1 MMKAMR
7 ILGLTTAVGMIGG
20 CLMAEAQGDDAK
32 ARDARIAL
40 CNPATVNSLR
50 TFYFANASQPNEMN
64 EIQTALRQYLPPDSS
79 KVYLTPSQGA
89 ITVCAAPDQMALTEK
104 LLHDLDRPHKSYR
117 LTFTMTESDAG
128 KRVGTQHYTLIVR
141 DGMRTTVKQGSK
153 IPIVTGSTGAG
164 GAAQTQFQYLDIG
177 INFDTTLSVAGN
189 SGELKAKVEQSSAAE
204 DHLIAGVQ
212 EPVVR
217 QSVFEGNAELT
228 MGKPLI
234 LSSIDV
240 PGSTRHVDLDVMME
254 PVP

>member
-1 MMKAMR
+1 MQA
-7 ILGLTTAVGMIGG
+7 GA
-20 CLMAEAQGDDAK
+20 
-32 ARDARIAL
+32 
-40 CNPATVNSLR
+40 
-50 TFYFANASQPNEMN
+50 MN
-64 EIQTALRQYLPPDSS
+64 EVQTAIRQFLPGDTRI
-79 KVYLTPSQGA
+79 YLTPSQGA
-89 ITVCAAPDQMALTEK
+89 ISVCASPELMPVVEK
-104 LLHDLDRPHKSYR
+104 IIHDLDRPRKEYR
-117 LTFTMTESDAG
+117 LTFTMTETDAG
-128 KRVGTQHYTLIVR
+128 KRIGVQHHVLTVA
-141 DGMRTTVKQGSK
+141 DNERTTVKQGSK